1 MDNSKDTSG
10 SPTRIRDWLAIGI
23 TLGSIAA
30 LLVLGL
36 VAVYRASSV
45 DDTLKV
51 INILLPVLATWV
63 GTVIAFYF
71 SKENFESAA
80 RNINELTKQLTS
92 EEKLKSIPAK
102 SVMLPI
108 EKVSKLV
115 LNTTPDKIKLK
126 ADVLDA
132 ILAKNNVNRLPVLID
147 SGIPS
152 YMIHRSTLEQFI
164 VSQVVKGRK
173 VEELTLQDM
182 LDDPEFSAKVRE
194 GAFVTIKDTA
204 TLGEAKLL
212 MDQNR
217 NCADIF
223 ITDDGGRTGK
233 VLGWITNG
241 IILEQSRV

>member
-10 SPTRIRDWLAIGI
+10 SPTRIRDWLAFGI

-36 VAVYRASSV
+36 IAVYRATDV

-182 LDDPEFSAKVRE
+182 LDDPEFSTKVRE

-217 NCADIF
+217 NCSDIF

>member
-1 MDNSKDTSG
+1 
-10 SPTRIRDWLAIGI
+10 
-23 TLGSIAA
+23 
-30 LLVLGL
+30 L
-36 VAVYRASSV
+36 VAVTKASDL

-80 RNINELTKQLTS
+80 RNINELTKQLTP

-108 EKVSKLV
+108 EKVTKLV

-164 VSQVVKGRK
+164 VAEVVKGKK
-173 VEELTLQDM
+173 VEDLTLQDM
-182 LDDPEFSAKVRE
+182 LDDPDFSARVRE

-204 TLGEAKLL
+204 TLADAKMLL
-212 MDQNR
+212 DQNR
-217 NCADIF
+217 NCSDIF

-241 IILEQSRV
+241 IVLEKSRV